1 MLARA
6 IERAQEVPLGRRR
19 GLRRTLT
26 QQEFTFDAQELCDA
40 PALLGA
46 LGSRER
52 LVDYPEPF
60 GSLTVTTEGI
70 RNLGRDW
77 SVKKKQL
84 ADGCDVEP

>member
-1 MLARA
+1 MILQASKTCGCPQLPSQGTLLARA

-52 LVDYPEPF
+52 LVDYPEP
-60 GSLTVTTEGI
+60 SEAL
-70 RNLGRDW
+70 
-77 SVKKKQL
+77 
-84 ADGCDVEP
+84 P